1 MNSYVTLGNAYH
13 NQGFFNIRQP
23 YQHLIANG
31 DEHIQIQLGADGN
44 IIIGKINRSANAN
57 GTPRIM
63 AGTAFKTW
71 VNEHY
76 ELNEQMK
83 VQIKSPN
90 SLLLHNKSAI

>member
-1 MNSYVTLGNAYH
+1 MNIYVTLGNTYL

-31 DEHIQIQLGADGN
+31 NEQIQIQLGTDGK
-44 IIIGKINRSANAN
+44 IITGKINRSANTN

-90 SLLLHNKSAI
+90 SLVLHTKSTI